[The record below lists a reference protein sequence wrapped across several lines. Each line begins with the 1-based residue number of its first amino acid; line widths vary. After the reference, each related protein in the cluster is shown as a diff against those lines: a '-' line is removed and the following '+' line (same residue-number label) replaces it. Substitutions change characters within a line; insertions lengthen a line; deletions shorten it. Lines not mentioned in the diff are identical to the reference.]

1 MCGGKTVYNIEEKKR
16 AISGVR
22 ISPGSA
28 ETLFRGNKKVIIDSN
43 TPDKL

>member
-1 MCGGKTVYNIEEKKR
+1 MFGGKAVYTIKEKKR

-28 ETLFRGNKKVIIDSN
+28 ETLFRGGEKVMIG
-43 TPDKL
+43 